1 MTVDYGVRFQL
12 IFPDTV
18 SKQTVA
24 AFIPAGASTNGGAGS
39 AYNAAAQP
47 GLIQPCAA
55 NPKLGCES
63 NGTIVASGAIGLFDP
78 TKPGSPYQGMVKFTN
93 GSVINTPPVSVGPRV
108 GFAYD
113 VFGNGKTAVRGG
125 FGIFYDRNGPTD
137 GQIFVYLE
145 GPPLINTPI
154 VYNNTITPTS
164 FNPSGGLAN
173 ASGLVGPANV
183 NGTVTSNSLPVTY
196 QYNFGVQH
204 DLTHG
209 ILLDVSYVGN
219 QLRHAFRNP
228 NYNILPYGTN
238 FVPANVSSGKTA
250 NANLLRP
257 DPGYGN
263 IGYSTYDANGNYN
276 SLQTTVIKR
285 FGRSLTL
292 GGAWTWSRAL
302 DYNGQPADYL
312 GIPRRAYYGANGN
325 DRHHSVKINWTY
337 NLPNSHFENAV
348 LKQLTNGWGF
358 SGVATFISG
367 APGSVGVSNSGGL
380 SGSDSAPTR
389 TNLTGQPVITRG
401 PAAGGL
407 GPQYLNK
414 TAFADPTGG
423 AACVYNNYATCGFG
437 NGGRNEFY
445 GPGLN
450 NWDMSL
456 LKNFRFD
463 KNEA

>member
-1 MTVDYGVRFQL
+1 
-12 IFPDTV
+12 
-18 SKQTVA
+18 
-24 AFIPAGASTNGGAGS
+24 
-39 AYNAAAQP
+39 
-47 GLIQPCAA
+47 
-55 NPKLGCES
+55 
-63 NGTIVASGAIGLFDP
+63 
-78 TKPGSPYQGMVKFTN
+78 
-93 GSVINTPPVSVGPRV
+93 
-108 GFAYD
+108 
-113 VFGNGKTAVRGG
+113 
-125 FGIFYDRNGPTD
+125 
-137 GQIFVYLE
+137 
-145 GPPLINTPI
+145 
-154 VYNNTITPTS
+154 
-164 FNPSGGLAN
+164 
-173 ASGLVGPANV
+173 
-183 NGTVTSNSLPVTY
+183 
-196 QYNFGVQH
+196 QH

-219 QLRHAFRNP
+219 QLRHAMRNP

-238 FVPANVSSGKTA
+238 FVAANISSGKTA

-263 IGYSTYDANGNYN
+263 ISYSTYDLDGNYN

-285 FGRSLTL
+285 FGHNLTL

-302 DYNGQPADYL
+302 DYSGLPADYL

-389 TNLTGQPVITRG
+389 TNLVGNPIARG

-407 GPQYLNK
+407 GPQYLNIN
-414 TAFADPTGG
+414 AFPDPTGG
-423 AACVYNNYATCGFG
+423 SAACTGVYSTCGFG
-437 NGGRNEFY
+437 NGGRDEFY

-463 KNEA
+463 KNEAHSLEFRLETYNTFNHTEFTSISTSKTSSSFGRFTATNPSRIVVLALKLKF